1 MKKFILL
8 TLGLAALVAS
18 ATFLADASTYRP
30 HSARL
35 APYRYH
41 EMLKYRYRRPS
52 ASNVTVKK
60 STAYCR
66 SCFNRTTQ
74 HATVWEGFTDPEVN
88 TFNRREYQVYRSMRP
103 NLFPRHA
110 NIVTSDVVVVRAA
123 KQLDYREPMHGIEQT
138 LTRMEENDD
147 FFDDPGYSLRLP
159 VSFERNEN
167 GTYSDPFTGV
177 VVRANP
183 SSLACNALTF
193 DDCALKLGTALRDGH
208 RFSTT
213 HRVSQNYGL
222 RRATLDGKKVYYPT
236 LIETYEVDDY
246 GTKKLY
252 VLYTLQN
259 PENGSMAYVEAVAPY
274 GNQTAAQNV
283 MKSIAR
289 TYTFQF

>member
-8 TLGLAALVAS
+8 TLGIVAVVAS
-18 ATFLADASTYRP
+18 VAFVAEASRYRP

-52 ASNVTVKK
+52 ASNITVKK
-60 STAYCR
+60 STANCR
-66 SCFNRTTQ
+66 NCFNRTTQ
-74 HATVWEGFTDPEVN
+74 HATVWNGFTDSEVK
-88 TFNRREYQVYRSMRP
+88 TFNRRDYQVYRSMRP

-110 NIVTSDVVVVRAA
+110 NTVTQDVIVVRAA
-123 KQLDYREPMHGIEQT
+123 KQLDYRQPTHGIDQT
-138 LTRMEENDD
+138 LTRMAENDD
-147 FFDDPGYSLRLP
+147 LFDEPGYSLRLP
-159 VSFERNEN
+159 ASYERGSN
-167 GTYSDPFTGV
+167 GTYTDPRTGV

-183 SSLACNALTF
+183 SSLVCNALTF
-193 DDCALKLGTALRDGH
+193 DDCAIKLGTALRDGH

-213 HRVSQNYGL
+213 HRISQNYGL
-222 RRATLDGKKVYYPT
+222 RRATLAGKTVYYPT
-236 LIETYEVDDY
+236 MIETYEVDDY

-252 VLYTLQN
+252 VLYALQN
-259 PENGSMAYVEAVAPY
+259 PTDGSMAYVEAVSPY
-274 GNQTAAQNV
+274 GNQTAVQNV